1 MAGVVCSYLSIFS
14 LSHDPPSLPQPITLL
29 SPPPLPS
36 PHLQAVDSS
45 KWRVWCALEAHLTK
59 YHALLLGRSEALEEV
74 AGLAAQNEELRALL
88 NQYLGSK
95 INADLKIPPTAV
107 L

>member
-1 MAGVVCSYLSIFS
+1 
-14 LSHDPPSLPQPITLL
+14 
-29 SPPPLPS
+29 
-36 PHLQAVDSS
+36 
-45 KWRVWCALEAHLTK
+45 LTK